1 MGLPHLS
8 IRTLS
13 LYGFALLISG
23 ALISG
28 FSVAYLVFDY
38 SAIVSRMERV
48 DEVFRAGQKLRYHT
62 ERLLTTSELL
72 RQRQVWMEAVD
83 VFEKRLSDLAEVAPD
98 RGLPLQEEW
107 QTIRLDVK
115 GVQTQLISPLFS
127 EASLMEKS
135 LLRRLGEGLNAN
147 ETSDYYVA
155 VRTLVN
161 SLDFLQ
167 QRQSYLLD
175 DLFSIHRDYQA
186 ESSQQLAHTRQ
197 LLILVPIVSFFALVA
212 FAAILFYLTGRTERE
227 LLQHRDHL
235 EELVQSRTSELA
247 EAKEAAENANNAKS
261 TFLANMSHEIRT
273 PMNAIIGLVHV
284 LRRDIVVPQ
293 QVERLDKV
301 GHAADH
307 LLQIINDI
315 LDISKIEAGKLVIEE
330 TDFVVAHL
338 FDMLTDLIA
347 DRAAMKGIKLVT
359 DIDPAVPAQLH
370 GDRMHVGQI
379 LLNFASN
386 AVKFTEQGSV
396 TLRARLLDRNSG
408 RIHVRI
414 EVSDTGIGLGD
425 DQQSR
430 IFEAFEQADASTT
443 RKYGGTG
450 LGLAISKRLTE
461 LMGGVIGLE
470 SKPGQGSTFWIDVP
484 FAPARQEAMPEGLET
499 KQQLPAS
506 SKHDAKAWLQ
516 GHHILLAEDN
526 PINQEV
532 ALELLRDVGLTVDLA
547 EDGQMAVDM
556 AQRRTYALV
565 LMDMQMPYMDG
576 LAATQEIRTMP
587 DYAEVPILA
596 MTANAF
602 AEDVQTCLNA
612 GMNGHIAKP
621 VAPEAL
627 YSALM
632 RWLPNK
638 LPASSPPESQR
649 QEPTGDTQDL
659 ASRLA
664 VIPGLDVAA
673 GLVSVRGKMPTYL
686 RILRLF
692 VQSHA
697 EDATKLRHYS
707 NQRAFAE
714 LAEEAHKL
722 KGSAGSCGACGVQ
735 QIAAVLQKAAMEHD
749 SAAIATA
756 LDQLDEVLPR
766 MVPALQFVLSA

>member
-1 MGLPHLS
+1 
-8 IRTLS
+8 
-13 LYGFALLISG
+13 
-23 ALISG
+23 
-28 FSVAYLVFDY
+28 
-38 SAIVSRMERV
+38 
-48 DEVFRAGQKLRYHT
+48 
-62 ERLLTTSELL
+62 
-72 RQRQVWMEAVD
+72 
-83 VFEKRLSDLAEVAPD
+83 
-98 RGLPLQEEW
+98 
-107 QTIRLDVK
+107 
-115 GVQTQLISPLFS
+115 
-127 EASLMEKS
+127 
-135 LLRRLGEGLNAN
+135 
-147 ETSDYYVA
+147 
-155 VRTLVN
+155 
-161 SLDFLQ
+161 
-167 QRQSYLLD
+167 
-175 DLFSIHRDYQA
+175 
-186 ESSQQLAHTRQ
+186 
-197 LLILVPIVSFFALVA
+197 
-212 FAAILFYLTGRTERE
+212 
-227 LLQHRDHL
+227 
-235 EELVQSRTSELA
+235 
-247 EAKEAAENANNAKS
+247 
-261 TFLANMSHEIRT
+261 
-273 PMNAIIGLVHV
+273 
-284 LRRDIVVPQ
+284 
-293 QVERLDKV
+293 
-301 GHAADH
+301 
-307 LLQIINDI
+307 
-315 LDISKIEAGKLVIEE
+315 
-330 TDFVVAHL
+330 
-338 FDMLTDLIA
+338 
-347 DRAAMKGIKLVT
+347 
-359 DIDPAVPAQLH
+359 
-370 GDRMHVGQI
+370 
-379 LLNFASN
+379 
-386 AVKFTEQGSV
+386 
-396 TLRARLLDRNSG
+396 
-408 RIHVRI
+408 
-414 EVSDTGIGLGD
+414 
-425 DQQSR
+425 
-430 IFEAFEQADASTT
+430 
-443 RKYGGTG
+443 
-450 LGLAISKRLTE
+450 
-461 LMGGVIGLE
+461 
-470 SKPGQGSTFWIDVP
+470 
-484 FAPARQEAMPEGLET
+484 
-499 KQQLPAS
+499 
-506 SKHDAKAWLQ
+506 
-516 GHHILLAEDN
+516 
-526 PINQEV
+526 
-532 ALELLRDVGLTVDLA
+532 
-547 EDGQMAVDM
+547 MAVDM